1 MVCNIARLTR
11 LRGPSSAKLKREH
24 LIPLILTRMKTM
36 KNVALTLLVFVLAAC
51 SSEPAVF
58 EGTTYGQPVSLT
70 ERTEISAIADNPTEY
85 LGKDVLVEGTI
96 VEVCTSMGCW
106 MDIASDREFEKIQIK
121 VEDGVIV
128 FPVSA
133 KGRQALVEGK
143 VEELDQTAD
152 QAKAHAKEMAEEKG
166 VAFDS
171 TAVFEA
177 TKIYRIRGVGAVI
190 AE

>member
-1 MVCNIARLTR
+1 
-11 LRGPSSAKLKREH
+11 
-24 LIPLILTRMKTM
+24 MKTTIFL
-36 KNVALTLLVFVLAAC
+36 AFVLLLSAC
-51 SSEPAVF
+51 SSEPAI

-70 ERTEISAIADNPTEY
+70 ETTAISEILDDPTSF
-85 LGKDVLVEGTI
+85 LGQNVLVEGTI

-121 VEDGVIV
+121 VDDGVIV

-133 KGRQALVEGK
+133 RGKKALVEGT

-152 QAKAHAKEMAEEKG
+152 QAKAHAKEMAEERG
-166 VAFDS
+166 MAFDS
-171 TAVFEA
+171 TAVYEA
-177 TKIYRIRGVGAVI
+177 STIYRIRGLGAVI